1 MGNLVETDVS
11 YNVNDTTDT
20 AYHQRAWTTLWAML
34 RGVPRTTGK
43 GLKMAYVQLSW
54 TATLTYNTGGVPV
67 DLLTNLPD
75 WTEILTCISEP
86 VYNAD
91 AWEQAQFMNQNDTD
105 VTHRLM
111 VMHVVS
117 TGAELADEHAMAAP
131 PEVLVIG
138 Y

>member
-20 AYHQRAWTTLWAML
+20 KFHQKAWTTLWAML
-34 RGVPRTTGK
+34 RGVPRTSGK

-54 TATLTYNTGGVPV
+54 TATLTYNTGGINV
-67 DLLTNLPD
+67 DLLSNLPD

-86 VYNAD
+86 VWNAD
-91 AWEQAQFMNQNDTD
+91 AYEQAVFINQNDT
-105 VTHRLM
+105 TASHRLM
-111 VMHVVS
+111 MMHVIP
-117 TGAELADEHAMAAP
+117 GFAELADEHAMAAP

>member
-11 YNVNDTTDT
+11 YNVNDTTNT

-43 GLKMAYVQLSW
+43 GLKMAYVQLGW
-54 TATLTYNTGGVPV
+54 TATLTYNTGGINV
-67 DLLTNLPD
+67 DLLSNLPD
-75 WTEILTCISEP
+75 WTEILTVISEP

-91 AWEQAQFMNQNDTD
+91 AWEQAVFVDQNNT
-105 VTHRLM
+105 TAASRLM
-111 VMHVVS
+111 LMRVIS

>member
-20 AYHQRAWTTLWAML
+20 KFHQKAWTTLWAML
-34 RGVPRTTGK
+34 RGTPRTGGK
-43 GLKMAYVQLSW
+43 GLKMAYVQLDW
-54 TATLTYNTGGVPV
+54 TATLTYATGGINV
-67 DLLTNLPD
+67 DLLTNLAD

-91 AWEQAQFMNQNDTD
+91 AWEQATFMNQNDTD

-111 VMHVVS
+111 VMSVVS
-117 TGAELADEHAMAAP
+117 TGAELADEHALAAM